1 MLVAADF
8 QRKKKEEE
16 ATSYEMTSQE
26 AWGSSE
32 GKEPHKDPAVL
43 FSNTIPDNT

>member
-16 ATSYEMTSQE
+16 TMSYEMTSQE

-32 GKEPHKDPAVL
+32 GKEQHKNPIVL
-43 FSNTIPDNT
+43 FANTIPDNT